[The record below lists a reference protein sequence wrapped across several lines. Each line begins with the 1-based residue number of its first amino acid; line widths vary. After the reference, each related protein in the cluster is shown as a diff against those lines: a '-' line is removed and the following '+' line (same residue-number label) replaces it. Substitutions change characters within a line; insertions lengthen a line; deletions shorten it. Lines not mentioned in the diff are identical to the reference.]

1 MGKLAAQPPLQVAL
15 DELGIVAVRGVE
27 ARHFLQGQ
35 LSQDLQTLRDGQL
48 LLAGYHTAQGRVL
61 AVLRLCAQGH
71 EDVLLILPR
80 ELAAPI
86 ATRLSKFLLRAKAR
100 IADESTLWSL
110 HGHGGHAVGR
120 YAWAERFVSVEP
132 RGDSDASCA
141 ADAAVRWHASDI
153 AAGLPQVY
161 AASSELFVAQ
171 MLNLDLLN
179 GVAFDKGCYTG
190 QEIIARAHYR
200 GRVKRRMQ
208 RFLTADSRALAP
220 GARITLTDGRD
231 ARIVDALKR
240 ADGSQEFLAV
250 ATYGAADD
258 EAAAAAEPVA
268 NSPRLS
274 ASPLP
279 LPYGLP
285 P

>member
-1 MGKLAAQPPLQVAL
+1 MGKLTEQPPSQVAL

-48 LLAGYHTAQGRVL
+48 LLAGYHTPQGRVL

-80 ELAAPI
+80 ELAAAI

-100 IADESTLWSL
+100 VADESPLWRL
-110 HGHGGHAVGR
+110 HGHGGHADGR
-120 YAWAERFVSVEP
+120 YAWAERYISVQQ
-132 RGDSDASCA
+132 RGDGDAIGA
-141 ADAAVRWHASDI
+141 DDAALRWHASDI

-179 GVAFDKGCYTG
+179 GIAFDKGCYTG

-220 GARITLTDGRD
+220 GARITLTDGRE

-250 ATYGAADD
+250 ASYGGAVD
-258 EAAAAAEPVA
+258 EAAAAGEPVA

-274 ASPLP
+274 AAPLP
-279 LPYGLP
+279 MPYSLP